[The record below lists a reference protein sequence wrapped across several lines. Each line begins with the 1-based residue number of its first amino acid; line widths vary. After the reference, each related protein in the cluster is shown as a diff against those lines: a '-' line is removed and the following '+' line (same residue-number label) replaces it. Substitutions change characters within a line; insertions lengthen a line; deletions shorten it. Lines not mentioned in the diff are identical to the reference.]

1 MRRDLGL
8 VLLLLL
14 SAAVESNSM
23 SPPGKPVLVGCR
35 SPEKETFTCWWEP
48 GSDGGLPTMHRLYY
62 ETERLEGVFE
72 CPDYL
77 SAGRNSCF
85 FDKNHTAI
93 WVYYYLT
100 VVASNALGNATS
112 DPFKIDVVE
121 IVKPNPPENVTL
133 LLEGKEDSSYLHV
146 SWERPYN
153 TDTKSG
159 WVTIKYQLRVKQE
172 NSNQWKEYMSGT
184 QKHFNLYSIS
194 PGVMYM
200 VKVRC
205 RLDHGFWSEW
215 TNTTYVK
222 VPNYLQNER
231 PFWILVSTLSTV
243 PFIAAACVLV
253 MKRKYVKQYV
263 LPPVPGPKI
272 RGVDFQLLKSGRSED
287 VISAFIINQN
297 FSLTMGSKDQIEE
310 YLIVTENE
318 NGIAD
323 PSNSQKRKKS
333 LIIPG
338 FCLDSETQ
346 CKGST
351 PILNDCEKSGET
363 NQEIDNYVKSN
374 KSLSIMTP
382 SQLPAQEQ
390 QCNFVNTE
398 ATGQQTLNYDN
409 TIQPFANSS
418 YVDIQRHME
427 NIHEVDVK
435 QVDYRRVKEVNGDNI
450 LILPLNSSGCIDV
463 QRPKDNISEDYSKVK
478 VVDSDNMVFLQKEKV
493 SVDTSCRE
501 KGIHYTNFALQ
512 KPINTSKVE
521 VCTEVINS
529 EYVDTFSAPPLI

>member
-1 MRRDLGL
+1 MLNWILGAEACL
-8 VLLLLL
+8 SHVLPGI
-14 SAAVESNSM
+14 

-48 GSDGGLPTMHRLYY
+48 GSDGGLPTKHRLYY
-62 ETERLEGVFE
+62 ERERLEGVFE

-85 FDKNHTAI
+85 FDKNHTSI
-93 WVYYYLT
+93 WVDYYLT

-112 DPFKIDVVE
+112 DPFKMDVVE
-121 IVKPNPPENVTL
+121 IVKPNAPENLTL
-133 LLEGKEDSSYLHV
+133 LLEGREDSPYLHV
-146 SWERPYN
+146 SWQRPYN

-159 WVTIKYQLRVKQE
+159 WVTIKYELRVKQE
-172 NSNQWKEYMSGT
+172 NSNQWKVYMSGT
-184 QKHFNLYSIS
+184 QTHFNLYSIS

-200 VKVRC
+200 VQVRC

-231 PFWILVSTLSTV
+231 PFWMLVSALSTI

-287 VISAFIINQN
+287 VINALIINQN
-297 FSLTMGSKDQIEE
+297 FPLMMGSKDQTEE

-318 NGIAD
+318 NGIPD
-323 PSNSQKRKKS
+323 PSASQKRKKS

-338 FCLDSETQ
+338 FCLDSEIQ

-351 PILNDCEKSGET
+351 PILNDCETSGET
-363 NQEIDNYVKSN
+363 NREIKNCVKSN
-374 KSLSIMTP
+374 KSLSNMKP

-390 QCNFVNTE
+390 QWQSMNFVSTE
-398 ATGQQTLNYDN
+398 ATGQNRHDN
-409 TIQPFANSS
+409 TMQPFANSS
-418 YVDIQRHME
+418 YVDIQRPVE
-427 NIHEVDVK
+427 NIKEVDVK
-435 QVDYRRVKEVNGDNI
+435 QVDYRRVEEVNGNNI
-450 LILPLNSSGCIDV
+450 LILPLNSSVCMDV
-463 QRPKDNISEDYSKVK
+463 QRPEENISEDYSKVK
-478 VVDSDNMVFLQKEKV
+478 VVES
-493 SVDTSCRE
+493 
-501 KGIHYTNFALQ
+501 
-512 KPINTSKVE
+512 
-521 VCTEVINS
+521 
-529 EYVDTFSAPPLI
+529 